1 MRFYRP
7 LGPVRAMTFDL
18 DDTLYNNEPV
28 IRAAE
33 QALQQHIART
43 HPHAARLTPADW
55 QSIKR
60 RHLQRNPR
68 LMSDMGQLRRDVLN
82 DALAAD
88 IADETTRS
96 EAVQVCFDCFYDAR
110 SAFSLDRLVHDTLAA
125 LAASIPLVGITNGN
139 VDAQKIGIDG
149 YFQQIFH
156 ASLARPMKP
165 HRHMFD
171 EAVALLGIEAA
182 HILHVGDNLEKDV
195 YGAIAAGKQAA
206 WFACNRTMD
215 LRNENVQALPHVQL
229 DCLSELTLLIS

>member
-33 QALQQHIART
+33 SALQQHIAAS
-43 HPHAARLTPADW
+43 HDHAAHLTSANW

-60 RHLQRNPR
+60 RHLKRNPD
-68 LMSDMGQLRRDVLN
+68 LMSDMGQLRRHVLN
-82 DALAAD
+82 DALADD
-88 IADETTRS
+88 IADEATRA
-96 EAVQVCFDCFYDAR
+96 EAVQACFDCFYDAR
-110 SAFSLDRLVHDTLAA
+110 SAFSLEPQVHDTLAK
-125 LAASIPLVGITNGN
+125 LAARIPLVGITNGN
-139 VDAQKIGIDG
+139 VNAQKIGIDG
-149 YFQQIFH
+149 YFKKIYH
-156 ASLARPMKP
+156 ASLSRPMKP

-171 EAVALLGIEAA
+171 EAAAFLGIEAA

-206 WFACNRTMD
+206 WFACNRKMD
-215 LRNENVQALPHVQL
+215 LRGEKVQALPHVQL
-229 DCLSELTLLIS
+229 DSLAELIGLLN

>member
-33 QALQQHIART
+33 SALQQHIARH
-43 HPHAARLTPADW
+43 HPHAARLTSADW
-55 QSIKR
+55 QTLKR
-60 RHLQRNPR
+60 RHLQQNPD
-68 LMSDMGQLRRDVLN
+68 LMSDMGQLRRYVLN
-82 DALAAD
+82 DALSAD
-88 IADETTRS
+88 VGDNDARNQ
-96 EAVQVCFDCFYDAR
+96 AVQVCFDCFYDAR
-110 SAFSLDRLVHDTLAA
+110 SNFSLAQEVHDTLSC
-125 LAASIPLVGITNGN
+125 LAARIPLVGITNGN
-139 VDAQKIGIDG
+139 VDARKIGIDG
-149 YFQQIFH
+149 YFKAIYH
-156 ASLARPMKP
+156 ASLQRPMKP

-171 EAVALLGIEAA
+171 EASALLGIRPA

-215 LRNENVQALPHVQL
+215 LRSESVQALPHVQL
-229 DCLSELTLLIS
+229 DSLAELISLVN